1 MRMQESHARQLRQEW
16 GEKACTHPAF
26 DHLTRGG
33 SHDGYV
39 CMRCGQ
45 EFTPAQR
52 DLLLTNRKTEMTDAN
67 KTTGLI

>member
-1 MRMQESHARQLRQEW
+1 MRIQEGDARQLRQEW
-16 GEKACTHPAF
+16 GDRPCTHPAF

-45 EFTPAQR
+45 EFTPEQR
-52 DLLLTNRKTEMTDAN
+52 DLLRDRRRAEAASTADR
-67 KTTGLI
+67 